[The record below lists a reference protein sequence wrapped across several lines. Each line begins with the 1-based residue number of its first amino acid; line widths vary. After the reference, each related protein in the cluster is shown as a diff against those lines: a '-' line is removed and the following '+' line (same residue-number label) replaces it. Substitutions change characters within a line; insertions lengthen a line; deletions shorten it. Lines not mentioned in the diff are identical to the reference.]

1 MRTIA
6 ISICALMAISCT
18 RTEELDIQ
26 GHRGARGLFPEN
38 TIPGFKG
45 ALDLGVQTLEL
56 DVVVSSEGFIVVS
69 HEPWLNPE
77 ICLDP
82 EGNVI
87 PEGEGRKWNLFEMT
101 YDSIAQCDCGMRPHP
116 RFPDQIHYPAHKPLL
131 SEVIDSMET
140 HARETQRELP
150 YYNIELKTVPLAE
163 GIWNP
168 SPIGF
173 CALVRKVI
181 QEKGI
186 ADRTIIQSFDTE
198 ILENMHRIFPQ
209 MRISLL
215 VENQDPYMALDSL
228 SFQPDILSPDQTLL
242 TEELI
247 SEMHD
252 RGMKVIPWTVNDP
265 GSAKRLIEWGVD
277 GLITDYPDRIPPA
290 DH

>member
-1 MRTIA
+1 MRAIAVTI
-6 ISICALMAISCT
+6 SVLMAISCT
-18 RTEELDIQ
+18 RTEKLDIQ

-87 PEGEGRKWNLFEMT
+87 PEGEGRNWNLFEMT
-101 YDSIAQCDCGMRPHP
+101 YDSIAQCDCGMRPHSK
-116 RFPDQIHYPAHKPLL
+116 FPDQIHYPAHKPLL

-140 HARETQRELP
+140 HARETRRELP
-150 YYNIELKTVPLAE
+150 YYNIELKTVPLTE

-209 MRISLL
+209 IRISLL
-215 VENQDPYMALDSL
+215 VEDQDPLMALDSL

-242 TEELI
+242 TKELI
-247 SEMHD
+247 SKVHD
-252 RGMKVIPWTVNDP
+252 KGIKVIPWTVNDP
-265 GSAKRLIEWGVD
+265 GSAKRWIEWGVD
-277 GLITDYPDRIPPA
+277 GLITDYPDRIPSA